1 MKKILTALTI
11 DLALLSFKGFVFM
24 NLWRWFLMPITGIE
38 VNLIT
43 SIGVCI
49 IMHLCTK
56 QYIEHRKDLEEF
68 EVAIDVA
75 FTCAACLFFGYI
87 AQLFI

>member
-1 MKKILTALTI
+1 MKKFLIMLMA

-24 NLWRWFLMPITGIE
+24 ILWKWFLLPVTGIE

-49 IMHLCTK
+49 IMYLCTK
-56 QYIEHRKDLEEF
+56 QYVEHRKDLPAF
-68 EVAIDVA
+68 EVSITACTTYA
-75 FTCAACLFFGYI
+75 SCLFFGYI
-87 AQLFI
+87 AQLII